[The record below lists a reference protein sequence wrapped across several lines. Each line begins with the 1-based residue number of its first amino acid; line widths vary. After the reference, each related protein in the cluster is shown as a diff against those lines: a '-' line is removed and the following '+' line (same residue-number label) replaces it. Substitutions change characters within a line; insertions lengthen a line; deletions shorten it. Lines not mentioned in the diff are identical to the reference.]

1 MFASAGA
8 RVGAVYLAC
17 RRGRWCRRPTRGCG
31 RTRPHV
37 LSCTFHACLYS
48 LALCPFSLFGL
59 GLLLLCSSKRL
70 FFFFARARPLHHA
83 QLRVKRHL
91 STLPAPT
98 LSPIPRNRASC
109 AVSRRGHLLAP
120 SVQGG
125 GLARRARGVRLGEGG
140 GPCEVDQLPIH
151 PSVGVG
157 APPTHRSR
165 ARASSS
171 RRRGCGKAGLATV
184 ES

>member
-1 MFASAGA
+1 MFVSAGA

-59 GLLLLCSSKRL
+59 GLLLLCSSKRF

-83 QLRVKRHL
+83 QLRVKRHP

-120 SVQGG
+120 SVQGE

-140 GPCEVDQLPIH
+140 GPCGVWINYPSIH
-151 PSVGVG
+151 SSAWVP
-157 APPTHRSR
+157 HRRIVR
-165 ARASSS
+165 ARALLH
-171 RRRGCGKAGLATV
+171 RAVAGAARPDLPL
-184 ES
+184 